1 MIHSH
6 HSQAYMLADALE
18 LSGIV
23 AILFAGITMK
33 YYTAPHL
40 TPPALAAASNFF
52 SMLAKLSEIFV

>member
-1 MIHSH
+1 
-6 HSQAYMLADALE
+6 MLADALE

-40 TPPALAAASNFF
+40 TPRVGGSVQLF

>member
-1 MIHSH
+1 
-6 HSQAYMLADALE
+6 MLADALE

-40 TPPALAAASNFF
+40 TPSALAAASNFF